1 MYQVC
6 FFVFQAMVLN
16 GFILVNDSKLNFEES
31 VESLKTSRKKTLREM
46 FRSVMTLCSW
56 TLSEIFL
63 VIVALIYFDFLYG
76 KTPTIFKVKDARWD
90 LESDEGSFVGSET
103 LH

>member
-76 KTPTIFKVKDARWD
+76 KTPTIFQ
-90 LESDEGSFVGSET
+90 SFFK
-103 LH
+103 